1 MVLIVTGSANLDTF
15 TKVGDS
21 LAGRYF
27 LFRLHPIDLKE
38 GVVCGKEPAATVFER
53 LYQYSGFPEPFLEG
67 SLRFYKRWSKTHLD
81 IILKQDF
88 LDIYEIGSIKSIE
101 ILIDLLKPRVGSTV
115 AYKNLATDLQVD
127 DKTVKNWLQL
137 LENFY
142 LFFKSTPYHKN
153 IMRSILKEPKF
164 YFFDIARVSDPGARL
179 ENLVACALL
188 KEIHSMEDCE
198 GFTGRLH
205 YLRTKNGQEID
216 FLIVLDEKPVL
227 CIEVKTSDSSPSPS
241 KNFSYFGQYLGPVI
255 CVQLILNIDLEFDTP
270 DGIQVRDLISFLVTF
285 DLKKYIY

>member
-88 LDIYEIGSIKSIE
+88 L
-101 ILIDLLKPRVGSTV
+101 
-115 AYKNLATDLQVD
+115 VD
-127 DKTVKNWLQL
+127 A
-137 LENFY
+137 
-142 LFFKSTPYHKN
+142 
-153 IMRSILKEPKF
+153 
-164 YFFDIARVSDPGARL
+164 ARVAFH
-179 ENLVACALL
+179 CA
-188 KEIHSMEDCE
+188 
-198 GFTGRLH
+198 T
-205 YLRTKNGQEID
+205 NA
-216 FLIVLDEKPVL
+216 
-227 CIEVKTSDSSPSPS
+227 
-241 KNFSYFGQYLGPVI
+241 
-255 CVQLILNIDLEFDTP
+255 
-270 DGIQVRDLISFLVTF
+270 IS
-285 DLKKYIY
+285 